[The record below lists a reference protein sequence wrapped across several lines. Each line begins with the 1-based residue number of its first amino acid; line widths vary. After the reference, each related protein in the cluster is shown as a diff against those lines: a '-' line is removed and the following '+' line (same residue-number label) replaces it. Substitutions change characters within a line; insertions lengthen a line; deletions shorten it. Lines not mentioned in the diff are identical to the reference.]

1 MPAPSG
7 AHDVGR
13 RRSRRA
19 AGRAARANLD
29 ARRLAIG
36 ALRDRYG
43 DDRGYDAEAAPTE
56 RAAAA
61 LRWQQ
66 P

>member
-1 MPAPSG
+1 VMLGDDG
-7 AHDVGR
+7 ARPELVGFLL
-13 RRSRRA
+13 SP
-19 AGRAARANLD
+19 NPD

-43 DDRGYDAEAAPTE
+43 DDRGYDPEASAAE

-61 LRWQQ
+61 ARWQQ
-66 P
+66 